1 MHVCTSMVCLAIIAP
16 FGGTFPFLEVDLA
29 RIVALL
35 FVGAMIS
42 LFSAFV
48 CFLQEVLLATR
59 SLRIGGTTQD

>member
-1 MHVCTSMVCLAIIAP
+1 MVCLVIIAL
-16 FGGTFPFLEVDLA
+16 FGGTFFEADLS